1 MLKVVEVTEADAGDY
16 QCTASNKLGSA
27 QHMIKVTVK
36 GTKISHTTYS
46 LTNFFFSIFVN
57 IWCPKWGDT
66 GGLDGDKLKF
76 KYLNSLYFSQ
86 RMKLH
91 L

>member
-46 LTNFFFSIFVN
+46 LTNFFFHF
-57 IWCPKWGDT
+57 C
-66 GGLDGDKLKF
+66 
-76 KYLNSLYFSQ
+76 
-86 RMKLH
+86 
-91 L
+91 

>member
-46 LTNFFFSIFVN
+46 LTNFFFPFLLIFCVQSGGHRWTGTNLNLN
-57 IWCPKWGDT
+57 I
-66 GGLDGDKLKF
+66 LIV
-76 KYLNSLYFSQ
+76 YFSQ

>member
-36 GTKISHTTYS
+36 GII
-46 LTNFFFSIFVN
+46 LTNFFSIFVN

>member
-36 GTKISHTTYS
+36 GII
-46 LTNFFFSIFVN
+46 LTNFFSIFVN
-57 IWCPKWGDT
+57 IWCPKWGARVDR
-66 GGLDGDKLKF
+66 DKFKF
-76 KYLNSLYFSQ
+76 KYFNSLF
-86 RMKLH
+86 
-91 L
+91 